1 MSRPSV
7 IVIGAG
13 AAGLNAAVQLAEL
26 GCTGVTVLERAH
38 VAAGSTSLSA
48 GVYNINGTDPLTVA
62 LRVAARDLL
71 DQYEREHDLP
81 LARNGHLRL
90 ARQPHHV
97 KMFEQTV
104 AQHHELGVADPS
116 RLLTPEEISLLAPEV
131 VVDDVLAGLYNPR
144 DGHLD
149 GPILCGVLADRARAA
164 GVKIIQ
170 KSPVIDAD
178 RQGAQH
184 RVRTPDASYVADVV
198 INAAGPWA
206 GRVGEMLGAP
216 LPIVNQVHDVVLVK
230 LPAPRATP
238 LPMIQEY
245 NPGDDAA
252 IYFRQE
258 RPDELLGGEHT
269 YVILDNLEV
278 VDPDDY
284 RKTVPWEVWESVAER
299 ISARLRQ
306 DDLGFKP
313 GWTGLYPLSADN
325 EFIVGPYPDD
335 PTIVAFGGMGGAGV
349 NSGLGLGRSVAEWI
363 IDGEPRTLAGFGVER
378 MLPGR
383 PSLADPKAVSG

>member
-1 MSRPSV
+1 MSHPSV
-7 IVIGAG
+7 VVIGGG
-13 AAGLNAAVQLAEL
+13 AAGMNAAVQLAEL
-26 GCTGVTVLERAH
+26 GCTDVTVLERTH

-48 GVYNINGTDPLTVA
+48 GVFNINGTDPLTVA
-62 LRVAARDLL
+62 LRVQARNLL
-71 DQYEREHDLP
+71 DQYERENDLP

-90 ARQPHHV
+90 GRQPRHIQT
-97 KMFEQTV
+97 FEQTV
-104 AQHHELGVADPS
+104 AQQEELGVTEPS
-116 RLLTPEEISLLAPEV
+116 RILSVDEISALVPEL
-131 VVDDVLAGLYNPR
+131 VVDDVIAGLYSRR

-164 GVKIIQ
+164 GVKIVQ
-170 KSPVIDAD
+170 KAPVVAAERRD
-178 RQGAQH
+178 GH
-184 RVRTPDASYVADVV
+184 HVLRTPDDAFTADVV
-198 INAAGPWA
+198 INAAGPW
-206 GRVGEMLGAP
+206 GEQVGELLGAP
-216 LPIVNQVHDVVLVK
+216 MPIVNQVHDVILVK

-269 YVILDNLEV
+269 YVILDKLEA

-284 RKTVPWEVWESVAER
+284 RKVVPWEIWESVAER
-299 ISARLRQ
+299 IAARLNEE
-306 DDLGFKP
+306 DLGFNP

-325 EFIVGPYPDD
+325 DFIVGPYRDI

-349 NSGLGLGRSVAEWI
+349 NSGVGLGRTVAEWI
-363 IDGEPRTLAGFGVER
+363 VYGEPRTLADADVQRF
-378 MLPGR
+378 LPDR
-383 PSLADPKAVSG
+383 PSLISTPA